1 MTQDERA
8 PNGQPDTH
16 VGSHGRVW
24 FVTGASS
31 GFGRALTE
39 LAVEDGDT
47 VVAAGRRREPLR
59 ELHDATQGGVDPVVL
74 DVRDV
79 AAAEAAINDAIGRHG
94 RIDVLV
100 NNAGHGQV
108 GAVEETTGAELRE
121 IMDVHLHGPAALV
134 RAVLPHMRQR
144 GSGAIVQ
151 MSSFGGQLSVA
162 GFGAYSA
169 SKCAL
174 EGLSEAL
181 AEELSPLGIRVLI
194 VEPGA
199 FRTGFSGAPLHSS
212 AELPAYA
219 ATVGPTRQFIKG
231 IDGTQAGD
239 PAKAAQAIMQ
249 ALFAEQPPLRLAL
262 GNDAVD
268 ALLGHL
274 SSVRE
279 ELAAWEPVSRAV
291 EFEAEAPADAPGRSS
306 R

>member
-1 MTQDERA
+1 MTKDVLGASDRTDGDA
-8 PNGQPDTH
+8 RRD
-16 VGSHGRVW
+16 GRVW
-24 FVTGASS
+24 FITGASS
-31 GFGRALTE
+31 GFGRALTA
-39 LAVEDGDT
+39 LAVQRGDT

-59 ELHDATQGGVDPVVL
+59 QLQEATQGGVDPVVV
-74 DVRDV
+74 DVRDI
-79 AAAEAAINDAIGRHG
+79 AAAAAAIDDAIRRHG
-94 RIDVLV
+94 QIDILV

-108 GAVEETTGAELRE
+108 GAVEETTDAELRE

-134 RAVLPHMRQR
+134 RAVLPHMRER
-144 GSGAIVQ
+144 GSGAIIQ

-181 AEELSPLGIRVLI
+181 AEELAPFGIRVLI

-199 FRTGFSGAPLHSS
+199 FRTGFSGAPLQSS
-212 AELPAYA
+212 TELPAYA
-219 ATVGPTRQFIKG
+219 PTVGPTRRFIKG

-239 PAKAAQAIMQ
+239 PAKAARAIMR
-249 ALFAEQPPLRLAL
+249 ALFAEQPPLRLVL

-274 SSVRE
+274 SSVRK
-279 ELAAWEPVSRAV
+279 ELLAWEPLSRAV
-291 EFEAEAPADAPGRSS
+291 EFEAEPAVASGL
-306 R
+306 